1 MNTKQEILG
10 YLTGVIDPE
19 IGINIVDLGLVYE
32 VGIQNDKIE
41 ISMTMTSRV
50 CPMGEYLR
58 EQAQEAVRRNLPG
71 DIKVLV
77 NLVWDPPWTPEMMS
91 DAAREHL
98 GRS

>member
-1 MNTKQEILG
+1 MNTKQEILN

-19 IGINIVDLGLVYE
+19 VGINIVDLGLVYD
-32 VGIQNDKIE
+32 VDIKSDKIE

-58 EQAQEAVRRNLPG
+58 EQAQEAVRRKLPG
-71 DIKVLV
+71 DTKALV

-91 DAAREHL
+91 DIARKHL
-98 GRS
+98 GQS